1 MRARGRRPR
10 HLRALAGVGIV
21 ALALACGPSPASGD
35 RGPAAAPATAAP
47 VANDG
52 PAAGPASPP
61 APLQKVR
68 GSYSGIQVVQSP
80 AWLALEGGY
89 FREQGLDVDL
99 TLITSGATLLAAL
112 RNGEVELAGTGG
124 STLLLGYVEGLET
137 MLIGAPVRLLDFSLF
152 VRPEIRTTDDLRG
165 KTLGVN
171 RLKSTTDVGTRL
183 ALQRLGLQ
191 PDVDVFTRGTG
202 GQTESLAA
210 METGAVDGATFG
222 MPILVEARRR
232 GYTELVKI
240 NDQGIRI
247 PFINGAIGTT
257 KRVIDQQP
265 DMIDRAMRALAQG
278 ITRFKRDREFG
289 VQVLGKYSQLESRDL
304 LEASVDYYQPLLE
317 PDLYPDREAMQVV
330 IDAEENP
337 AARTMRPEDVTD
349 YRFAERLR
357 QSGFLDELVR

>member
-1 MRARGRRPR
+1 MRGPGWQGKQ
-10 HLRALAGVGIV
+10 LRALAGLMVLLV
-21 ALALACGPSPASGD
+21 ALACGPARATGD
-35 RGPAAAPATAAP
+35 AAPAAAPPTAA
-47 VANDG
+47 
-52 PAAGPASPP
+52 AAESASPVVAPSSAP
-61 APLQKVR
+61 APLQKVH

-137 MLIGAPVRLLDFSLF
+137 MLIGAPVRLLDFSVF
-152 VRPEIRTTDDLRG
+152 VRPDIRTTDDLRG

-232 GYTELVKI
+232 GYTELVQI
-240 NDQGIRI
+240 NDRGIRI

-257 KRVIDQQP
+257 KRMIAQQP
-265 DMIDRAMRALAQG
+265 DVLDRAMRALAQG
-278 ITRFKRDREFG
+278 IQRFKRDREFG
-289 VQVLGKYSQLESRDL
+289 IQVLGKYSQLESRDL

-337 AARTMRPEDVTD
+337 AARTATPEDVTD

-357 QSGFLDELVR
+357 SSDFLDQLGR